1 MQILMTKA
9 AYGRIADRLPAI
21 APQAEVV
28 TAVSADAYER
38 HGQPIAV
45 EDIDP
50 EVVWLSLDSF
60 ADGTLGQLFG
70 RLMKTDA
77 PRWTQIMAAGID
89 NPMFRSIMEKG
100 VRISK
105 SSAQATPIAEYVV
118 AHALSLQVPIQAQAD
133 AQRRHAWERTPYRE
147 LGHTRWILAGYGNIG
162 HEIAR
167 RIKPFGVDL
176 TVVRRNPAAKG
187 DLADRVIGL
196 PELAGALPDAD
207 VIVLACALNDETRG
221 MCDAAFFRALK
232 PGAILINIGR
242 GGLVDEDA
250 LKAGLDRDQPAHAVL
265 DVFATEPLPAD
276 SWFWD
281 HPKVRVSAHT
291 SNSGDGN
298 LARGD
303 ELFLENLRRYLA
315 KEPLLNEAD
324 PSEVGLR
331 LPESA

>member
-9 AYGRIADRLPAI
+9 AYGRISDRLAAV
-21 APQAEVV
+21 APHAEVV
-28 TAVSADAYER
+28 TAVSADVYER
-38 HGQPIAV
+38 NGRPIAV
-45 EDIDP
+45 EEINP

-60 ADGTLGQLFG
+60 AAGTLGQLFG
-70 RLMKTDA
+70 RLMKTEA

-118 AHALSLQVPIQAQAD
+118 AHGLSLQVPIEAQATL
-133 AQRRHAWERTPYRE
+133 QERRLWKNTPYRE
-147 LGHTRWILAGYGNIG
+147 LGHTRWVLVGFGNIG

-176 TVVRRNPAAKG
+176 TVVRRNPAAEG

-196 PELAGALPDAD
+196 SELAGVLPDTD

-221 MCDAAFFRALK
+221 MCDEAFFQALK

-242 GGLVDEDA
+242 GGLVDEEA
-250 LKAGLDRDQPAHAVL
+250 LRGGLDRDQPAHAVL
-265 DVFATEPLPAD
+265 DVFQTEPLPAD

-303 ELFLENLRRYLA
+303 DLFLENLRRYLA

-324 PSEVGLR
+324 PGEVGLR
-331 LPESA
+331 LPERA

>member
-9 AYGRIADRLPAI
+9 AHGRVGQRLATI
-21 APQAEVV
+21 APDAEVV

-38 HGQPIAV
+38 DGQAIAV
-45 EDIDP
+45 EEINP

-60 ADGTLGQLFG
+60 ASGTLGQLFG
-70 RLMKTDA
+70 RLMKAEA

-89 NPMFRSIMEKG
+89 NPMFRSIIEKG

-118 AHALSLQVPIQAQAD
+118 AHALSLQVPIQAQA
-133 AQRRHAWERTPYRE
+133 ALQARHEWKNTPYRE
-147 LGHTRWILAGYGNIG
+147 LGRTSWLLVGFGNIG
-162 HEIAR
+162 HEIAK
-167 RIKPFGVDL
+167 RIKPFGVEL
-176 TVVRRNPAAKG
+176 NVVRRNPAP
-187 DLADRVIGL
+187 DELADRVIGMSELASAL
-196 PELAGALPDAD
+196 PEAD

-221 MCDAAFFRALK
+221 MCDAAFFAAMK

-242 GGLVDEDA
+242 GGLVDEEA
-250 LKAGLDRDQPAHAVL
+250 LRAGLDRDQPAHAVL
-265 DVFATEPLPAD
+265 DVFGAEPLPAD

-298 LARGD
+298 LGRGD

-315 KEPLLNEAD
+315 KQPLLNEAH
-324 PSEVGLR
+324 PSEVGL
-331 LPESA
+331 

>member
-9 AYGRIADRLPAI
+9 ASDRVRGRVATL
-21 APQAEVV
+21 APDAQIV
-28 TAVSADAYER
+28 TAVTADDYELA
-38 HGQPIAV
+38 GQPVDKDA
-45 EDIDP
+45 IDP
-50 EVVWLSLDSF
+50 EVVWLSLDSY
-60 ADGTLGQLFG
+60 ASGTLGALYG
-70 RLMKTDA
+70 RLMKAQA

-118 AHALSLQVPIQAQAD
+118 AHALSLQVPIPAQAD
-133 AQRRHAWERTPYRE
+133 AQHRHAWERTPYRE
-147 LGHTRWILAGYGNIG
+147 LGHTRWVLVGYGNIG

-176 TVVRRNPAAKG
+176 TVVRRNPAP
-187 DLADRVIGL
+187 DPLADRVVGL
-196 PELAGALPDAD
+196 PELAASLPDAD

-221 MCDAAFFRALK
+221 MCDAAFFQALK

-242 GGLVDEDA
+242 GGLVDEEA
-250 LKAGLDRDQPAHAVL
+250 LRAGLDRDQPAHAVL

-331 LPESA
+331 LPERA

>member
-9 AYGRIADRLPAI
+9 ASERVRGRVATI
-21 APQAEVV
+21 APDAEIV
-28 TAVSADAYER
+28 TAVSEGVYELA
-38 HGQPIAV
+38 GQPIAV
-45 EDIDP
+45 EAINP
-50 EVVWLSLDSF
+50 EVVWLSLDSY
-60 ADGTLGQLFG
+60 ASGTLGQLFG
-70 RLMKTDA
+70 RLMKSEA

-118 AHALSLQVPIQAQAD
+118 AHALSLQVPIAEAAALQAK
-133 AQRRHAWERTPYRE
+133 HAWKPTPYHEVARTSW
-147 LGHTRWILAGYGNIG
+147 LMVGFGNIG
-162 HEIAR
+162 HEIAK
-167 RIKPFGVDL
+167 RIRPFGVNL
-176 TVVRRNPAAKG
+176 TVARRNPAPDA
-187 DLADRVIGL
+187 LADQVIAQSGIPEVL
-196 PELAGALPDAD
+196 PQAD
-207 VIVLACALNDETRG
+207 VVVLACALNDETRNL
-221 MCDAAFFRALK
+221 CDDAFFRAMK

-265 DVFATEPLPAD
+265 DVFQTEPLPAD

-281 HPKVRVSAHT
+281 HPKVRVTAHT

-298 LARGD
+298 LGRGD

-315 KEPLLNEAD
+315 QQPLLNEAD
-324 PSEVGLR
+324 KSEVGL
-331 LPESA
+331 

>member
-9 AYGRIADRLPAI
+9 AFERVRGRVATL
-21 APQAEVV
+21 APDAEIV

-38 HGQPIAV
+38 AGQPIAV
-45 EDIDP
+45 GDINP
-50 EVVWLSLDSF
+50 EVVWLSLDSY
-60 ADGTLGQLFG
+60 ASGALGQLFG
-70 RLMKTDA
+70 RLMKTEA

-118 AHALSLQVPIQAQAD
+118 AHALSLQVPIQAQA
-133 AQRRHAWERTPYRE
+133 AFQAKHEWKNTPYRE
-147 LGHTRWILAGYGNIG
+147 LGRTRWLMLGFGNIG
-162 HEIAR
+162 HEIAK

-176 TVVRRNPAAKG
+176 TVVRRNPAPD
-187 DLADRVIGL
+187 DLADRVIAMADMGPVL
-196 PELAGALPDAD
+196 SEAD
-207 VIVLACALNDETRG
+207 VVVLACALNDETRD
-221 MCDAAFFRALK
+221 MCDAAFFEAMK
-232 PGAILINIGR
+232 PGAVLINIGR
-242 GGLVDEDA
+242 GGLIDEDA

-265 DVFATEPLPAD
+265 DVFQTEPLPAD

-298 LARGD
+298 LGRGD
-303 ELFLENLRRYLA
+303 DLFLENLRRYLA
-315 KEPLLNEAD
+315 REPLLNEAH
-324 PSEVGLR
+324 PSEVGL
-331 LPESA
+331 

>member
-1 MQILMTKA
+1 MQILMAKA
-9 AYGRIADRLPAI
+9 ALDRVRTRVASI
-21 APQAEVV
+21 APDAEIVS
-28 TAVSADAYER
+28 AVSADTYER
-38 HGQPIAV
+38 DGRPIAV
-45 EDIDP
+45 EDVDP
-50 EVVWLSLDSF
+50 EVVWLSLDSY
-60 ADGTLGQLFG
+60 ASGMLGQLFG
-70 RLMKTDA
+70 RLMKTEA

-105 SSAQATPIAEYVV
+105 SSAQATPIAEYVL
-118 AHALSLQVPIQAQAD
+118 AHALSLQVPIQQQA
-133 AQRRHAWERTPYRE
+133 ALQARREWKNTPYRE
-147 LGHTRWILAGYGNIG
+147 LAHTHWLMVGFGNIA

-167 RIKPFGVDL
+167 RIKPFGVEL
-176 TVVRRNPAAKG
+176 TVVRRNPAPNP
-187 DLADRVIGL
+187 LADRAIGMS
-196 PELAGALPDAD
+196 ELAGVLPEAD
-207 VIVLACALNDETRG
+207 VIVLACALNDETRN
-221 MCDAAFFRALK
+221 MCDAAFFQAMK

-242 GGLVDEDA
+242 GGLVDEEA

-265 DVFATEPLPAD
+265 DVFQTEPLPAD

-298 LARGD
+298 LGRGD

-315 KEPLLNEAD
+315 EEPLLNEAD

-331 LPESA
+331 LPEGA

>member
-9 AYGRIADRLPAI
+9 AAERVGGRVATI
-21 APQAEVV
+21 APGAEII

-38 HGQPIAV
+38 AGRPIAV

-50 EVVWLSLDSF
+50 EVVWLSLDSY
-60 ADGTLGQLFG
+60 ASGTLGQLFG
-70 RLMKTDA
+70 RLMKTQA

-118 AHALSLQVPIQAQAD
+118 AHALSLQVPIQAQA
-133 AQRRHAWERTPYRE
+133 ALQARHEWKSTPYRE
-147 LGHTRWILAGYGNIG
+147 LGRTRWLMAGFGNIG
-162 HEIAR
+162 HEIAK

-176 TVVRRNPAAKG
+176 TVVRRNPAPDA
-187 DLADRVIGL
+187 LADRVIGMSQMA
-196 PELAGALPDAD
+196 EVLPDAD
-207 VIVLACALNDETRG
+207 VVVLACALNDETRN
-221 MCDAAFFRALK
+221 MCDAPFFAAMK

-265 DVFATEPLPAD
+265 DVFQTEPLPAD

-281 HPKVRVSAHT
+281 HPKVRVTAHT

-298 LARGD
+298 LGRGD
-303 ELFLENLRRYLA
+303 ELFLENLRRYLD
-315 KEPLLNEAD
+315 KTPLLNEAD

-331 LPESA
+331 PLERA